1 MRERLKQM
9 LVKEF
14 IQALRDPR
22 MRAVLFV
29 MPVVQLIVFGYAVT
43 TDVQRVPTA
52 VYDLDRSV
60 ASRELVSRFA
70 GSKYFAIVEYLT
82 TETEARQALDHGR
95 VSVVLRLNAGF
106 ENDLR
111 AGRTAQLQV
120 LLDGS
125 DSNTAAIVANYAAR
139 IAAQYSE
146 KLLVARLAR
155 LRGPTATSPGV
166 TLETRAWFNENLESI
181 YFYVPGVVAIL
192 VTIITLLLPSMAV
205 VREKEIGTMEQIL
218 VTPITPLE
226 FILGKTIPFAL
237 ISFADVILVT
247 SIGVLWFGVPVRG
260 NPPLLLFC
268 TALYLMTT
276 LGVGLV
282 ISTFSNTQQQ
292 AMMGTFFFYM
302 PAMLLSGFMFPI
314 ANMPT
319 VVQWLT
325 YLNPMRYFLVIIRG
339 IFLKGVGVA
348 ILWPQM
354 LALLIIGV
362 ITLGLASRRFRKT
375 LA

>member
-29 MPVVQLIVFGYAVT
+29 MPVIQLIVFGYAVT
-43 TDVQRVPTA
+43 TDVKRAPTA

-70 GSKYFAIVEYLT
+70 GSKYFTVVEYLT
-82 TETEARQALDHGR
+82 TESEARQALDHGR
-95 VSVVLRLNAGF
+95 VSVVLRVNAGF

-125 DSNTAAIVANYAAR
+125 DSNTAAIVAGYAAR

-146 KLLVARLAR
+146 NLLVARLAR
-155 LRGPTATSPGV
+155 LRGPAATSPGV
-166 TLETRAWFNENLESI
+166 TLETRAWFNENLESV

-192 VTIITLLLPSMAV
+192 VTIITLLLTSMAV

-314 ANMPT
+314 ANMPV

-362 ITLGLASRRFRKT
+362 ITLGLASRRFKKT

>member
-43 TDVQRVPTA
+43 TDVKRVPTA

-70 GSKYFAIVEYLT
+70 GSKYFAVVEYLT
-82 TETEARQALDHGR
+82 TESEARQALDHGR
-95 VSVVLRLNAGF
+95 VSVVLRVNAGF

-125 DSNTAAIVANYAAR
+125 DSNTAAIVAGYAAR

-146 KLLVARLAR
+146 NLLVARLER
-155 LRGPTATSPGV
+155 LRGPVAASPGV

-192 VTIITLLLPSMAV
+192 VTIITLLLTSMAV
-205 VREKEIGTMEQIL
+205 VREKEIGTMEQIM

-354 LALLIIGV
+354 LALLIIGA

>member
-22 MRAVLFV
+22 MRAILFV

-60 ASRELVSRFA
+60 ASREVVRRFA
-70 GSKYFAIVEYLT
+70 ASKYFAVVEYLT
-82 TETEARQALDHGR
+82 TESEARQALDHGQ

-125 DSNTAAIVANYAAR
+125 DSNTAAIVAGYAAR

-146 KLLVARLAR
+146 NLLVARLER
-155 LRGPTATSPGV
+155 LRRSAATSPGV

-192 VTIITLLLPSMAV
+192 VTLITLLLTSMAV

-218 VTPITPLE
+218 VMPITPLE

-260 NPPLLLFC
+260 NPPLLLFS

-319 VVQWLT
+319 AVQWLT

-339 IFLKGVGVA
+339 IFLKGVGVSV
-348 ILWPQM
+348 LWPQM

>member
-60 ASRELVSRFA
+60 ASRELVGRFA
-70 GSKYFAIVEYLT
+70 GSKYFAVVDYLT
-82 TETEARQALDHGR
+82 TESEARQALDRGQ

-146 KLLVARLAR
+146 NLLVARLAR
-155 LRGPTATSPGV
+155 LRGPAATSPGV

-192 VTIITLLLPSMAV
+192 VTIITLLLTSMAV

-226 FILGKTIPFAL
+226 FILGSSRSGKTC
-237 ISFADVILVT
+237 VT
-247 SIGVLWFGVPVRG
+247 SW
-260 NPPLLLFC
+260 
-268 TALYLMTT
+268 TT
-276 LGVGLV
+276 
-282 ISTFSNTQQQ
+282 
-292 AMMGTFFFYM
+292 
-302 PAMLLSGFMFPI
+302 P
-314 ANMPT
+314 
-319 VVQWLT
+319 
-325 YLNPMRYFLVIIRG
+325 
-339 IFLKGVGVA
+339 
-348 ILWPQM
+348 
-354 LALLIIGV
+354 
-362 ITLGLASRRFRKT
+362 
-375 LA
+375 

>member
-22 MRAVLFV
+22 MRAILFV

-60 ASRELVSRFA
+60 ASREVVRRFA
-70 GSKYFAIVEYLT
+70 ASKYFAVVEYLT
-82 TETEARQALDHGR
+82 TESEARQALDHGQ

-125 DSNTAAIVANYAAR
+125 DSNTAAIVAGYAAR

-146 KLLVARLAR
+146 NLLVARLER
-155 LRGPTATSPGV
+155 LRRSAATSPGV

-192 VTIITLLLPSMAV
+192 VTLITLLLTSMAV

-260 NPPLLLFC
+260 NPPLLLFS

-339 IFLKGVGVA
+339 IFLKGVGVSV
-348 ILWPQM
+348 LWPQM